1 MMEHFMK
8 NAYLLGVL
16 VPLALPLALGAAPAA
31 VAATAPAKGSVEPAG
46 EAFGNP
52 PVLNNSDSPRAG
64 SLLLRQPQAAPR
76 PHTGQVRNY
85 DLFVA
90 FTDGYIRNPAQGRPD
105 PVRLR
110 SYRGTDVDPNHPYVA
125 PTIEATPGDTVR
137 IKLQNQLPPDP
148 DCNTQAQADINNP
161 HCFNGTNLH
170 SHGVWVSPTGNSDNV
185 LVSINPG
192 VTFEYE
198 YNIPA
203 DHPAGTFWYH
213 PHRHGSTALQVGS
226 GMAGALI
233 IRGDRPP
240 TKDANGDL
248 DTLLKSPQGVAM
260 TERVLLFEQIPYAC
274 TKDGKLK
281 YIDPEKKTVD
291 WSCAP
296 GEVGEIVS
304 YDQFGPGTWEQSGR
318 FTTVNGRVRP
328 IFANAKT
335 GETERWRL
343 IHGGVRSPIT
353 VEFRKLDV
361 TDFFQREKTLSAADQ
376 DRFAKERCTGQ
387 PVPYILA
394 AADGLTLNEG
404 QVRTSVPMQ
413 PGYRDDLLVN
423 FPEPGIYC
431 VVNKPSAAN
440 ASPDQTATSTG
451 VLGFVRVKGDRVV
464 KDPVKEIIRQLSV
477 NATKYAPA
485 VAREVIG
492 DLSAR
497 CPEKA
502 MGGKTMVDTPYCP
515 RFTRFTAHP
524 PITEHEV
531 VHQPKQELVFYIN
544 IPPKG
549 ATRTNPLFQVSNSFE
564 VVQNPDGTYG
574 PKGASA
580 YQPGVVDRPVVLGTA
595 QQWELQSYFVS
606 HPFHIHVNPFQI
618 VSIIGPDGRDVSE
631 AGSGDPDYAG
641 MKGVWKD
648 TIWVKSDIS
657 QPLSSTEPPKGTY
670 KVTVRTRYERFI
682 GEYVLHCHILD
693 HEDQGMMQNVSIGV
707 PDGRG
712 GLAGAH
718 H

>member
-1 MMEHFMK
+1 MRH
-8 NAYLLGVL
+8 AYLIGLL
-16 VPLALPLALGAAPAA
+16 LPLALGAAPSAM
-31 VAATAPAKGSVEPAG
+31 AATAAAAKDNPDTAG
-46 EAFGNP
+46 EAVGNP
-52 PVLNNSDSPRAG
+52 PVLTNSESPRVG
-64 SLLLRQPQAAPR
+64 SLLMRQPQATAR
-76 PHTGQVRNY
+76 PHVGQSRNY
-85 DLFVA
+85 DLFVS

-105 PVRLR
+105 AVRLR
-110 SYRGTDVDPNHPYVA
+110 SYRGTNVDPAHPYVA

-137 IKLQNQLPPDP
+137 IKLHNQLPDDP
-148 DCNTQAQADINNP
+148 NCANQAAADINTP

-192 VTFEYE
+192 VDFEYE

-240 TKDANGDL
+240 TPEANGDL
-248 DTLLKSPQGVAM
+248 DTLLKSPKGVAM

-274 TKDGKLK
+274 TKDGQLK
-281 YIDPEKKTVD
+281 TKSDGSID

-296 GEVGEIVS
+296 GEVGEVVS
-304 YDQFGPGTWEQSGR
+304 YQQFGPGTWEQSGR

-328 IFANAKT
+328 MFSNAKT
-335 GETERWRL
+335 GQAERWRL

-361 TDFFQREKTLSAADQ
+361 TDFLQREKTLSAADQ

-394 AADGLTLNEG
+394 ASDGLTMAEG

-431 VVNKPSAAN
+431 VVNKPAAAN
-440 ASPDQTATSTG
+440 SSPDQTATSTG

-464 KDPVKEIIRQLSV
+464 KDPVKETIRQLSV
-477 NATKYAPA
+477 NATKYAPS
-485 VAREVIG
+485 VAKEVIDG
-492 DLSAR
+492 LTAR
-497 CPEKA
+497 CMA
-502 MGGKTMVDTPYCP
+502 KTMVDTPYCP
-515 RFTRFTAHP
+515 RFAKFTAHR

-531 VHQPKQELVFYIN
+531 MNQPKQELTFFIN
-544 IPPKG
+544 LPPEGGK
-549 ATRTNPLFQVSNSFE
+549 RTNPLFQVANSFQ
-564 VVQNPDGTYG
+564 VVENPDGTYG
-574 PKGASA
+574 PKGAAA
-580 YQPGVVDRPVVLGTA
+580 YQPSVVNRPVVLGTA
-595 QQWELQSYFVS
+595 QQWELASYFVS
-606 HPFHIHVNPFQI
+606 HPFHIHVNPFEI
-618 VSIIGPDGRDVSE
+618 ISIIGPDGRDVSE
-631 AGSGDPDYAG
+631 PGSGDPDYAG

-648 TIWVKSDIS
+648 TIWVKSDN
-657 QPLSSTEPPKGTY
+657 SSALTTDQPPKGVY

-712 GLAGAH
+712 GVAGAH

>member
-1 MMEHFMK
+1 MR
-8 NAYLLGVL
+8 NTYLSGLL
-16 VPLALPLALGAAPAA
+16 LLLALGATPSAM
-31 VAATAPAKGSVEPAG
+31 AATAEAAKDGAETVG

-52 PVLNNSDSPRAG
+52 PLLSNSGQPRAG
-64 SLLLRQPQAAPR
+64 SLLMRQPQATAR
-76 PHTGQVRNY
+76 PHTGKARNY
-85 DLFVA
+85 DLFVS
-90 FTDGYIRNPAQGRPD
+90 FTDGHIRNPAQGRPD
-105 PVRLR
+105 AVRLR
-110 SYRGTDVDPNHPYVA
+110 SYRGTSVDPAHPYVA

-137 IKLQNQLPPDP
+137 ITLHNQLPPDP
-148 DCNTQAQADINNP
+148 NCTNQAAADINTP

-192 VTFEYE
+192 VDFEYE

-240 TKDANGDL
+240 TPEANGDL
-248 DTLLKSPQGVAM
+248 DTLLTSPKGVAM

-281 YIDPEKKTVD
+281 YKDDGKTID

-296 GEVGEIVS
+296 GEVGEVVS
-304 YDQFGPGTWEQSGR
+304 YDQFAPGTWEQSGR

-335 GETERWRL
+335 GEPERWRL

-361 TDFFQREKTLSAADQ
+361 TDFFRREKTLSAADQ
-376 DRFAKERCTGQ
+376 DRFARERCTGQ

-394 AADGLTLNEG
+394 ASDGLTMSQG
-404 QVRTSVPMQ
+404 QMRTSVPMQ

-431 VVNKPSAAN
+431 VVNKPAAAN
-440 ASPDQTATSTG
+440 ASPDRTATATG
-451 VLGFVRVKGDRVV
+451 VLGFVRVKGDHIV
-464 KDPVKEIIRQLSV
+464 KDPVKETIRRLTV
-477 NATKYAPA
+477 NATKYAPS
-485 VAREVIG
+485 VAKEVIA
-492 DLSAR
+492 DLTVGCGRA
-497 CPEKA
+497 A
-502 MGGKTMVDTPYCP
+502 FDTPYCP
-515 RFTRFTAHP
+515 RFSRFTAHR
-524 PITEHEV
+524 PITDHEV
-531 VHQPKQELVFYIN
+531 MHQPKQELTFFIN
-544 IPPKG
+544 LPPKEG
-549 ATRTNPLFQVSNSFE
+549 ERKNPLFQVADSFE
-564 VVQNPDGTYG
+564 VVKNDDGTYG
-574 PKGASA
+574 PKDAAA
-580 YQPGVVDRPVVLGTA
+580 YQPNVVNRPVVLGTA
-595 QQWELQSYFVS
+595 QQWELASYFVS
-606 HPFHIHVNPFQI
+606 HPFHIHVNPFEI
-618 VSIIGPDGRDVSE
+618 VSIIGPDGRDVSLP
-631 AGSGDPDYAG
+631 GSGDPDYAG

-648 TIWVKSDIS
+648 TIWVKSDNGS
-657 QPLSSTEPPKGTY
+657 ALTSTEPPKGVY

-682 GEYVLHCHILD
+682 GEFVLHCHILD

-707 PDGRG
+707 PDGHG
-712 GLAGAH
+712 GVAGAH

>member
-1 MMEHFMK
+1 MK
-8 NAYLLGVL
+8 HTYLLSL
-16 VPLALPLALGAAPAA
+16 LLPLALGATPGVTSGAL
-31 VAATAPAKGSVEPAG
+31 AATATAKDAAEPAG

-52 PVLNNSDSPRAG
+52 PVLGNSESPRVG
-64 SLLLRQPQAAPR
+64 SLLMRQPQATAR
-76 PHTGQVRNY
+76 PHTGQERNY
-85 DLFVA
+85 DLFVT

-105 PVRLR
+105 AVRLR
-110 SYRGTDVDPNHPYVA
+110 SYRGTDVDPAHPYVA
-125 PTIEATPGDTVR
+125 PTIQATPGDTIR
-137 IKLQNQLPPDP
+137 IKLHNELPPDP
-148 DCNTQAQADINNP
+148 NCTSQAAADVNTP

-170 SHGVWVSPTGNSDNV
+170 SHGVWVSPAGNSDNV

-192 VTFEYE
+192 VNFEYE

-240 TKDANGDL
+240 TREANGDL
-248 DTLLKSPQGVAM
+248 DTLLTSRKGVAM

-274 TKDGKLK
+274 TTKDGKLK
-281 YIDPEKKTVD
+281 YKDDGKTID

-296 GEVGEIVS
+296 GEVGQVIS
-304 YDQFGPGTWEQSGR
+304 YEQFAPKTWEQSGR

-328 IFANAKT
+328 MFANGKT
-335 GETERWRL
+335 GQPERWRL

-361 TDFFQREKTLSAADQ
+361 TDFLQREKTLSAADQ

-394 AADGLTLNEG
+394 ASDGLTMGEG
-404 QVRTSVPMQ
+404 QVRDSVRME

-423 FPEPGIYC
+423 FPESGIYC
-431 VVNKPSAAN
+431 VINKEAAAN

-451 VLGFVRVKGDRVV
+451 VLGFVRVRGDRVV
-464 KDPVKEIIRQLSV
+464 KDPVKETIRQLSI
-477 NATKYAPA
+477 NATKYQRS
-485 VAREVIG
+485 VSREVIT
-492 DLSAR
+492 DLNAR
-497 CPEKA
+497 CA
-502 MGGKTMVDTPYCP
+502 GQTLTDSPYCP
-515 RFTRFTAHP
+515 RFTKFTAHR
-524 PITEHEV
+524 PIGEHEV
-531 VHQPKQELVFYIN
+531 MHQPKQELVFYIN
-544 IPPKG
+544 TVPADGGQTK
-549 ATRTNPLFQVSNSFE
+549 TLFQVANSFE

-574 PKGASA
+574 PKGASS
-580 YQPGVVDRPVVLGTA
+580 YQPDVINRPVILDTA
-595 QQWELQSYFVS
+595 QQWELESYAGS
-606 HPFHIHVNPFQI
+606 HPFHIHVNPFEI
-618 VSIIGPDGRDVSE
+618 VSVIGPDGRDVSE
-631 AGSGDPDYAG
+631 PGSGDPDYAG

-648 TIWVKSDIS
+648 TLWVKSNVKG
-657 QPLSSTEPPKGTY
+657 LTSTEPPKGVY
-670 KVTVRTRYERFI
+670 KVTVRTRYERYI

-707 PDGRG
+707 PDGHG
-712 GLAGAH
+712 GIAGAH

>member
-1 MMEHFMK
+1 MRH
-8 NAYLLGVL
+8 AYLIGLL
-16 VPLALPLALGAAPAA
+16 LPLALGTAPSAM
-31 VAATAPAKGSVEPAG
+31 AATAAAKDSPEPAG

-52 PVLNNSDSPRAG
+52 PVLTNSESPRVG
-64 SLLLRQPQAAPR
+64 SLLMRQPQATAR
-76 PHTGQVRNY
+76 PHAGQSRNY
-85 DLFVA
+85 DLFVS

-105 PVRLR
+105 AVRLR
-110 SYRGTDVDPNHPYVA
+110 SYRGTNVDPAHPYVA

-137 IKLQNQLPPDP
+137 IKLHNQLPDDP
-148 DCNTQAQADINNP
+148 NCANQAAADINTP

-192 VTFEYE
+192 VDFEYE

-240 TKDANGDL
+240 TPEANGDL
-248 DTLLKSPQGVAM
+248 DTLLKSPKGVPM

-274 TKDGKLK
+274 TKDGQLK
-281 YIDPEKKTVD
+281 TKSDGSID

-296 GEVGEIVS
+296 GEVGEVVS
-304 YDQFGPGTWEQSGR
+304 YQQFGPGTWEQSGR

-328 IFANAKT
+328 MFANAKT
-335 GETERWRL
+335 GQAERWRL

-353 VEFRKLDV
+353 VEFRKLDP
-361 TDFFQREKTLSAADQ
+361 TDFLQREKTLSAADQ

-394 AADGLTLNEG
+394 ASDGLTMAEG

-464 KDPVKEIIRQLSV
+464 KDPVRSEERRVGKECTVVCRS
-477 NATKYAPA
+477 
-485 VAREVIG
+485 RW
-492 DLSAR
+492 S
-497 CPEKA
+497 
-502 MGGKTMVDTPYCP
+502 PY
-515 RFTRFTAHP
+515 H
-524 PITEHEV
+524 
-531 VHQPKQELVFYIN
+531 
-544 IPPKG
+544 
-549 ATRTNPLFQVSNSFE
+549 
-564 VVQNPDGTYG
+564 
-574 PKGASA
+574 
-580 YQPGVVDRPVVLGTA
+580 
-595 QQWELQSYFVS
+595 
-606 HPFHIHVNPFQI
+606 
-618 VSIIGPDGRDVSE
+618 
-631 AGSGDPDYAG
+631 
-641 MKGVWKD
+641 
-648 TIWVKSDIS
+648 
-657 QPLSSTEPPKGTY
+657 
-670 KVTVRTRYERFI
+670 
-682 GEYVLHCHILD
+682 
-693 HEDQGMMQNVSIGV
+693 
-707 PDGRG
+707 
-712 GLAGAH
+712 
-718 H
+718 